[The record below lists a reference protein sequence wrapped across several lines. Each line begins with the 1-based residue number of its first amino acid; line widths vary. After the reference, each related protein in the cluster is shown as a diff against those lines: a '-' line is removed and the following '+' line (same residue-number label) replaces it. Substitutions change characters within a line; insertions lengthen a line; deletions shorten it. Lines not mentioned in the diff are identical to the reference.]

1 MKLLAKIVDFLR
13 FLQIVSFF
21 VYITSFIFEKFIL
34 YQAFFILSF
43 EKHVVFYLFVADKE
57 LVFVRYLAA
66 YMRGFAF
73 CFHRVMERTVH
84 RGVIGGHLHALEH
97 ALEHDLEHGGRV
109 NVEIRSISDKAHVHV
124 AGEVLYVLDRSLLQV
139 FLLTR
144 LVVCGTLMVLY
155 FDDGAG
161 SIC

>member
-13 FLQIVSFF
+13 FLQIVSSF

-34 YQAFFILSF
+34 HQAFFILSF

-97 ALEHDLEHGGRV
+97 ALEHVANTIAQPHKKSRHLADLR
-109 NVEIRSISDKAHVHV
+109 RRV
-124 AGEVLYVLDRSLLQV
+124 AGIGHLQ
-139 FLLTR
+139 
-144 LVVCGTLMVLY
+144 GTTLHTPGLR
-155 FDDGAG
+155 
-161 SIC
+161 CR